1 MPSQLFSAG
10 CSAADGLHPALSCR
24 LANVASAAEIPL
36 QGVTYQYWFNGPDG
50 VAAFN
55 TSKPSDLFEL
65 QCADTTTGISSR
77 TESSNMLYLTAGIWY
92 KFSS

>member
-1 MPSQLFSAG
+1 MHGDGSNLLAQPALPSWLQRCRWS
-10 CSAADGLHPALSCR
+10 HPALSCR

-65 QCADTTTGISSR
+65 QCADTTTG
-77 TESSNMLYLTAGIWY
+77 NFFLFKYQ
-92 KFSS
+92 K